1 LKEPERTLNSL
12 KKSLIGVN
20 DYFALIARAFA
31 GIVRPPFYFSEVFLQ
46 MEHIGVQSLPIVL
59 LTSTFVGMIL
69 AYQSG
74 YAMAVFGAKIY
85 IGTLVSL
92 SLVREL
98 GPVLAAVV
106 VTGRI
111 GAGTAAEL
119 GSMVVTEQ
127 IDAMRAMATDPIKKL
142 VSTRLLAG
150 LIMIPLLVIVA
161 DLMGILG
168 GGFIASSTFGISP
181 VFYKKTIIEALC
193 VEDIVMSM
201 AKAVFFSVLIM
212 TIGCYSGL
220 YVEGGTTGV
229 GRATTKAVV
238 LTIVLILVSD
248 YFLTVILLKMLPGL
262 AF

>member
-1 LKEPERTLNSL
+1 M
-12 KKSLIGVN
+12 V
-20 DYFALIARAFA
+20 FRAFA
-31 GIVRPPFYFSEVFLQ
+31 GIFYPPFYFSDILLQ
-46 MEHIGVQSLPIVL
+46 MEYIGVQSLPIVL
-59 LTSTFVGMIL
+59 LTTFFVGMIL

-74 YAMAVFGAKIY
+74 FAMAIFGAKMY

-106 VTGRI
+106 VTGRV
-111 GAGTAAEL
+111 GAGSAAEL

-127 IDAMRAMATDPIKKL
+127 ISAMRAMGTDPIKKL
-142 VSTRLLAG
+142 VTTRLVAG
-150 LIMIPLLVIVA
+150 LIMIPLLVLIA

-168 GGFIASSTFGISP
+168 GGFIASSTFGLAP
-181 VFYKKTIIEALC
+181 TFYQKTIIEIL
-193 VEDIVMSM
+193 VIEDIIMSVV
-201 AKAVFFSVLIM
+201 KGLFFAVLIM
-212 TIGCYSGL
+212 TLSCYSGL

-238 LTIVLILVSD
+238 LSIVTILISD
-248 YFLTVILLKMLPGL
+248 YFVTVVLLKMLPGL